1 MNRNRS
7 KLVAFAG
14 LVIAVVVLV
23 VAMVGGGSLTA
34 QTTTPEPGS
43 TPTSP
48 TAAATGGAT
57 PAVADSAVPADP
69 AVPAVANPSSL
80 PAINASQLPKE
91 ARQTLALIA
100 QGGPYPY
107 ERDGVNFGNFEG
119 LLPKKSGGF
128 YKEYTVPTPGESDR
142 GARRIVV
149 GKDSA
154 KYYTPDHYESFTF
167 IVEDK

>member
-1 MNRNRS
+1 MNRSRS
-7 KLVAFAG
+7 KVVAFAG

-23 VAMVGGGSLTA
+23 IAMVGGGGLSAPSSAPPSAVPTA
-34 QTTTPEPGS
+34 GQTTTPERGS
-43 TPTSP
+43 AP
-48 TAAATGGAT
+48 TA
-57 PAVADSAVPADP
+57 
-69 AVPAVANPSSL
+69 PAVANPSAL
-80 PAINASQLPKE
+80 PTINASQLPKE

-100 QGGPYPY
+100 KGGPYPY
-107 ERDGVNFGNFEG
+107 DRDGVNFGNFEG

-142 GARRIVV
+142 GARRIIV

>member
-1 MNRNRS
+1 MNRSRS

-43 TPTSP
+43 TSTSP
-48 TAAATGGAT
+48 TAAATAGAT
-57 PAVADSAVPADP
+57 
-69 AVPAVANPSSL
+69 PAVANPSSL
-80 PAINASQLPKE
+80 PTINASQLPKE

-100 QGGPYPY
+100 KGGPYPY
-107 ERDGVNFGNFEG
+107 DRDGVNFGNFEG

-142 GARRIVV
+142 GARRIIV

-154 KYYTPDHYESFTF
+154 KYYTPDHYESFKF

>member
-1 MNRNRS
+1 MNRSRS

-23 VAMVGGGSLTA
+23 VAMVGGGSLTS

-43 TPTSP
+43 TSTSP
-48 TAAATGGAT
+48 KAAST
-57 PAVADSAVPADP
+57 AVATL
-69 AVPAVANPSSL
+69 AVANPSSL

-100 QGGPYPY
+100 KGGPYPY
-107 ERDGVNFGNFEG
+107 DRDGVNFGNFEG

-142 GARRIVV
+142 GARRIIV

-154 KYYTPDHYESFTF
+154 KYYTPDHYESFKF

>member
-1 MNRNRS
+1 MNRSRS

-43 TPTSP
+43 TSTSP
-48 TAAATGGAT
+48 TAAATAGAT
-57 PAVADSAVPADP
+57 
-69 AVPAVANPSSL
+69 PAVANPSSL
-80 PAINASQLPKE
+80 PTINASQLPKE

-107 ERDGVNFGNFEG
+107 DRDGVNFGNFEG

-142 GARRIVV
+142 GARRIIV

-154 KYYTPDHYESFTF
+154 KYYTPDHYESFKF

>member
-1 MNRNRS
+1 MNRSRN
-7 KLVAFAG
+7 KLVAFAA

-43 TPTSP
+43 ASTSP
-48 TAAATGGAT
+48 EPRPTTPVSGSAAT
-57 PAVADSAVPADP
+57 SK
-69 AVPAVANPSSL
+69 PAVANPSTL
-80 PAINASQLPKE
+80 PTINASQLPRE

-100 QGGPYPY
+100 KGGPYPY
-107 ERDGVNFGNFEG
+107 DRDGVNFGNFEG
-119 LLPKKSGGF
+119 LLPKKSSGF

-142 GARRIVV
+142 GARRIIV

>member
-1 MNRNRS
+1 MNRSRS

-23 VAMVGGGSLTA
+23 VAMVGGGALTA
-34 QTTTPEPGS
+34 PSSAPGPSVGTTTPVPGPV
-43 TPTSP
+43 PTSP
-48 TAAATGGAT
+48 AAPAGTATT
-57 PAVADSAVPADP
+57 PTAVE
-69 AVPAVANPSSL
+69 NPSSL
-80 PAINASQLPKE
+80 PSINASQLPKE

-100 QGGPYPY
+100 AGGPFPY
-107 ERDGVNFGNFEG
+107 DRDGVNFGNFEG
-119 LLPKKSGGF
+119 LLPRKTGGF

-142 GARRIVV
+142 GARRIIV

-167 IVEDK
+167 IVEGK

>member
-1 MNRNRS
+1 MNRSRS

-23 VAMVGGGSLTA
+23 VAMVGGGALTA
-34 QTTTPEPGS
+34 PSSTPGGGVQTTTPSAGLV
-43 TPTSP
+43 PTSP
-48 TAAATGGAT
+48 AAVPGRTTAAA
-57 PAVADSAVPADP
+57 VE
-69 AVPAVANPSSL
+69 NPSGL
-80 PAINASQLPKE
+80 PSINASQLPKE

-100 QGGPYPY
+100 KGGPYPY
-107 ERDGVNFGNFEG
+107 DRDGVNFGNFEG

-142 GARRIVV
+142 GARRIIV
-149 GKDSA
+149 GKDAA
-154 KYYTPDHYESFTF
+154 KYYTPDHYESFKF

>member
-1 MNRNRS
+1 MNRSRS

-23 VAMVGGGSLTA
+23 VAMLGGGSLTA

-43 TPTSP
+43 TSTSQAAAS
-48 TAAATGGAT
+48 TAASN
-57 PAVADSAVPADP
+57 PAA
-69 AVPAVANPSSL
+69 ANPSSL
-80 PAINASQLPKE
+80 PTINASQLPTINASQLPME

-100 QGGPYPY
+100 KGGPYPY
-107 ERDGVNFGNFEG
+107 DRDGVNFGNFEG

-142 GARRIVV
+142 GARRIIV

-167 IVEDK
+167 IAEDK

>member
-23 VAMVGGGSLTA
+23 VAMVGGGSLTT
-34 QTTTPEPGS
+34 QSTTPAPGS
-43 TPTSP
+43 TAASP
-48 TAAATGGAT
+48 AAAVTNPAAAS
-57 PAVADSAVPADP
+57 PAVD
-69 AVPAVANPSSL
+69 NPSTL
-80 PAINASQLPKE
+80 PSINASQLPKE

-100 QGGPYPY
+100 KGGPYPY
-107 ERDGVNFGNFEG
+107 DRDGVNFGNFEG

-142 GARRIVV
+142 GARRIIV

-154 KYYTPDHYESFTF
+154 KYYIPDHYESLMF
-167 IVEDK
+167 IVEGK

>member
-1 MNRNRS
+1 MNRSRS

-23 VAMVGGGSLTA
+23 VAMVGGGALTA

-43 TPTSP
+43 AATSP
-48 TAAATGGAT
+48 AAVSTAASN
-57 PAVADSAVPADP
+57 PSA
-69 AVPAVANPSSL
+69 ANPSTL
-80 PAINASQLPKE
+80 PTINASQLPKE
-91 ARQTLALIA
+91 ARQTLVLIA
-100 QGGPYPY
+100 KGGPYPY
-107 ERDGVNFGNFEG
+107 DRDGVNFGNFEG

-142 GARRIVV
+142 GARRIIV

-154 KYYTPDHYESFTF
+154 KYYTPDHYDSFKF

>member
-1 MNRNRS
+1 MNRNRN

-23 VAMVGGGSLTA
+23 VAMVGGGSLTT
-34 QTTTPEPGS
+34 QSTTPTPGS
-43 TPTSP
+43 TAASP
-48 TAAATGGAT
+48 GVTNPAAAG
-57 PAVADSAVPADP
+57 
-69 AVPAVANPSSL
+69 PAVANPYTL
-80 PAINASQLPKE
+80 PTINASQLPKE

-100 QGGPYPY
+100 KGGPYPY
-107 ERDGVNFGNFEG
+107 DRDGVNFGNFEG

-142 GARRIVV
+142 GARRIIV

-154 KYYTPDHYESFTF
+154 KYYTPDHYESFMF
-167 IVEDK
+167 IVEGK

>member
-1 MNRNRS
+1 MNRSRS

-23 VAMVGGGSLTA
+23 VAMVGGGALTA
-34 QTTTPEPGS
+34 PSSTPGGGVQTTTPSAGLV
-43 TPTSP
+43 PTSP
-48 TAAATGGAT
+48 AAVPSRTTAAA
-57 PAVADSAVPADP
+57 
-69 AVPAVANPSSL
+69 AVANPSGL
-80 PAINASQLPKE
+80 PSINASQLPKE

-100 QGGPYPY
+100 KGGPYPY
-107 ERDGVNFGNFEG
+107 DRDGVNFGNFEG

-142 GARRIVV
+142 GARRIIV
-149 GKDSA
+149 GKDA
-154 KYYTPDHYESFTF
+154 GKYYTPDHYESFKF

>member
-1 MNRNRS
+1 MNRSRS

-34 QTTTPEPGS
+34 PSSAPPSGGETTAQSTTPAPGPALS
-43 TPTSP
+43 SS
-48 TAAATGGAT
+48 AA
-57 PAVADSAVPADP
+57 
-69 AVPAVANPSSL
+69 AVANPSTL
-80 PAINASQLPKE
+80 PAINASQLPRE

-100 QGGPYPY
+100 KGGPYPY
-107 ERDGVNFGNFEG
+107 DRDGVNFGNFEG

-128 YKEYTVPTPGESDR
+128 YKEYTVTTPGESDR
-142 GARRIVV
+142 GARRIIV

-154 KYYTPDHYESFTF
+154 KYYTADHYESFKF

>member
-1 MNRNRS
+1 MNRSRS

-34 QTTTPEPGS
+34 TPTAPSTTPAPGS
-43 TPTSP
+43 ASSS
-48 TAAATGGAT
+48 AA
-57 PAVADSAVPADP
+57 
-69 AVPAVANPSSL
+69 AVANPSTL
-80 PAINASQLPKE
+80 PTINASQLPKE

-100 QGGPYPY
+100 KGGPYPY
-107 ERDGVNFGNFEG
+107 REDNGNFGNFEG
-119 LLPKKSGGF
+119 LLPKKTSGF
-128 YKEYTVPTPGESDR
+128 YKEYTVSTPGESHR

-154 KYYTPDHYESFTF
+154 KYYTPDHYQSFKF
-167 IVEDK
+167 IVEGK

>member
-23 VAMVGGGSLTA
+23 VAMVGGGSLTT
-34 QTTTPEPGS
+34 QSTTPAPGS
-43 TPTSP
+43 TAASP
-48 TAAATGGAT
+48 AAAVTNPAAAS
-57 PAVADSAVPADP
+57 PAVD
-69 AVPAVANPSSL
+69 NPSTL
-80 PAINASQLPKE
+80 PSINASQLPKE

-100 QGGPYPY
+100 KGGPYPY
-107 ERDGVNFGNFEG
+107 DRDGVNFGNFEG

-142 GARRIVV
+142 GARRIIV

-154 KYYTPDHYESFTF
+154 KYYTPDHYESFMF
-167 IVEDK
+167 IVEGK